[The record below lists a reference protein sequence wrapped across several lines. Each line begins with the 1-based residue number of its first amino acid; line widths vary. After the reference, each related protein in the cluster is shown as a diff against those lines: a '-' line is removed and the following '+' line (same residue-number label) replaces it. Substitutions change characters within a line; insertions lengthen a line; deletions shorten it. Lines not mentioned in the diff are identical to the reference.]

1 MFVIILVEN
10 TPTPNTTGAT
20 RRGTIPGE
28 MFKVAARKQYF
39 AAQVALNSTLPKMLL
54 NEMFCWIQILE
65 LGKYYIEGQG
75 SCEVGTLVKNHWSIE
90 SHQHLSDLVFK

>member
-10 TPTPNTTGAT
+10 TLAPKMTEAT
-20 RRGTIPGE
+20 RRGTRPGE
-28 MFKVAARKQYF
+28 MVEVATRRQYF
-39 AAQVALNSTLPKMLL
+39 AAQVASNSTLLKMLL

-65 LGKYYIEGQG
+65 LAKYYIVGPG
-75 SCEVGTLVKNHWSIE
+75 SCEVGTLVKNHWSIG